1 MASSTKNI
9 NVDVLNRILGVLQDK
24 RTIKITKLAMY
35 SGINYNTCKRYLQ
48 LMRVFGL
55 IENSSDD
62 KSTMIK
68 VTEEGIKI
76 HNALNDQ

>member
-1 MASSTKNI
+1 M
-9 NVDVLNRILGVLQDK
+9 LNRILGVLLDEGA
-24 RTIKITKLAMY
+24 TKITKLAMS

-62 KSTMIK
+62 KSTMVK
-68 VTEEGIKI
+68 VTEEGKKI